1 MINLNSMLPSRDSGC
16 KGSEKLGVRSE
27 ERVVIPPH
35 LTFFTKVFKKKRLTA
50 NTQHP
55 LFCIF
60 AIMNEQPSIINHQLS
75 ILIPTYNDDCRELVA
90 SLQQQADYICGLEY
104 EILVADDGSTD
115 LEVAKNN
122 AIIGQ
127 KDHCTYLRNEQN
139 HGRSYI
145 RNFLAKN
152 ARHNWLLFIDGDMKI
167 QSPEFLL
174 HYLDNINEESQNA
187 KNNAQSS
194 MFKVLYGGYTVSGT
208 PQKGNLRYC
217 YEKKCLP
224 MHTAEKRRLEPYKDF
239 HTSNFMVPREVMLR
253 HPLDER
259 FHHYG
264 YEDVLWGKNLQ
275 QNNIPILHIDNPVV
289 FADFED
295 NPSFVSKTEE
305 GLRTLH
311 QFSTE
316 LEDYSRLI
324 PAARKLGLLRP
335 VVKLIYSLF
344 RPVMRQQLC
353 GKHPSLT
360 LFTFYRLGYYLSL

>member
-1 MINLNSMLPSRDSGC
+1 M
-16 KGSEKLGVRSE
+16 
-27 ERVVIPPH
+27 VIPLH
-35 LTFFTKVFKKKRLTA
+35 LTFFTKVFKKKRLAA

-90 SLQQQADYICGLEY
+90 SLQQQADNISGLEY

-174 HYLDNINEESQNA
+174 HYLDNIYEESQNA

-194 MFKVLYGGYTVSGT
+194 KFKVQSSKLNVQSSKFNAQSSKFNAQSSKFIVLYGGYTVSGT

-224 MHTAEKRRLEPYKDF
+224 MHMAEKRRLEPYKDF
-239 HTSNFMVPREVMLR
+239 HTSNFMVSREVMLR

-264 YEDVLWGKNLQ
+264 YEDVLWGKTLQ

-344 RPVMRQQLC
+344 RPVVRHQLC

-360 LFTFYRLGYYLSL
+360 LFTFYRLGYYLSI